1 MDSAGSVCLSELSVY
16 VFVAIVIKEEVM
28 KLRGAW
34 RSWRGKS
41 VDLMIKNTV
50 LRYEV

>member
-1 MDSAGSVCLSELSVY
+1 MDSAGSVCLSGLSVC
-16 VFVAIVIKEEVM
+16 VFVATVIKEEVM

-41 VDLMIKNTV
+41 AFNDVNTV